1 MKRLFNTSEL
11 LIKDGVKYAISFALV
26 TSCFTLWGFASDM
39 TGPIVKAFS
48 KIFRMSVTEG
58 SLVQVAY
65 YLGYFTMTIPAALF
79 IQRFSFKAG
88 VMLGM
93 SMFAVGALMFVPA
106 KMTGIYFPF
115 LIAYFLLTCGVA
127 FLETSSN
134 SFIYC
139 MGSEESA
146 TQRLNLAQAFNPIGA
161 LMGMVVAMNFVQ
173 AKMNP
178 LTTAQRLELSDVQY
192 DMVKNHD
199 LNILIQPYIW
209 IGAVAI
215 LLLVL
220 IKLTKMPMVSDKR
233 LKKSIRKSVQELL
246 EVKNYREGVIAQFFY
261 MGAQV
266 TCWTFIIQYG
276 TRVFMAE
283 GMEEKAAEMLSQ
295 KFNIAALVF
304 FTVSRFVCTFF
315 LKYVKPTRLLS
326 ILAICAATFVG
337 GAIMFPDRS
346 GMYCLVAVSACMSL
360 MFPTIYGIALRKVG
374 ENVKMAGAGL
384 VMAIIG
390 GAAFP
395 PVQALII
402 DSNITFL
409 GLASTNL
416 SFIIPFISFVVIAVY
431 GHRAYVR
438 QHIWKE

>member
-11 LIKDGVKYAISFALV
+11 LIKDGVKYAISFVLV

-233 LKKSIRKSVQELL
+233 LKKSIRKSVKELL